1 MSFRNSLRLAVCQ
14 MVAAGFLPLFLT
26 GRVGWLV
33 GLLFLAGIAWTA
45 FSRKAFQPPVR
56 PESNLR
62 AFLGA
67 LALLI
72 FYGLDVAVL
81 GSDFVVA
88 LAHVAMPVI
97 LLKMARPRRP
107 RDLLY
112 VTFLSLGFL
121 LLSTLYT
128 FDMTFL
134 FFSLWYF
141 VSGALALMLLGIRAS
156 ERAFGTDPG
165 PAATVTETAFRLPTR
180 RLFWL
185 GVRVSLSVLL
195 IAVPIFLS
203 LPRLAFGLFRWDAL
217 SAGTSGFN
225 ETTRLGD
232 VSSIRL
238 SETVA
243 MRVLTD
249 EAPDRLPA
257 DLKWRGVALDRFD
270 GRSWSSSRRPSAVS
284 YVRPGQ
290 LHMVANRRPRERLLR
305 QEFFLEPT
313 ASPSLFMAPR
323 PYAVSWEVGPVVYNS
338 DVVRTVRV
346 HLEKFRYTAISD
358 IRRPT
363 AEELNAAPPVEPGKF
378 YLKSTLE
385 LGPFSFRIA
394 DLVARLTAGCPTPY
408 AKALALERY
417 LKNNYPYSLEMA
429 VCPPGKLPI
438 EFFLFEM
445 RRGHCEYFA
454 SAMAIMLRYAG
465 IPSKLVNGYQAG
477 EVNPLNGSF
486 VVRQSDAHSW
496 VEAWFQ
502 GIGWVSFDPTPAS
515 AVRRHGGALGF
526 LDSLLEYIHFLWL
539 SQVVNFD
546 ITDQVQVFTSVRE
559 TVRDTVA
566 WLRSAWKSLE
576 GSLSSVWKALSEF
589 GTGAGSQLAPSSLWL
604 PVLALAAALAA
615 WALCRR
621 VRRTWSADRGD
632 PRLRAARDRLGRAAG
647 KAGLVRRDGE
657 TMREFLARLE
667 GVCASPA
674 IEVLADSFHRLRYGG
689 AGERVPER
697 YAALAESVGQVCDA
711 LKQSRKNAV
720 RGA

>member
-1 MSFRNSLRLAVCQ
+1 M
-14 MVAAGFLPLFLT
+14 
-26 GRVGWLV
+26 
-33 GLLFLAGIAWTA
+33 
-45 FSRKAFQPPVR
+45 
-56 PESNLR
+56 
-62 AFLGA
+62 
-67 LALLI
+67 
-72 FYGLDVAVL
+72 
-81 GSDFVVA
+81 
-88 LAHVAMPVI
+88 
-97 LLKMARPRRP
+97 
-107 RDLLY
+107 
-112 VTFLSLGFL
+112 
-121 LLSTLYT
+121 
-128 FDMTFL
+128 
-134 FFSLWYF
+134 
-141 VSGALALMLLGIRAS
+141 
-156 ERAFGTDPG
+156 
-165 PAATVTETAFRLPTR
+165 
-180 RLFWL
+180 
-185 GVRVSLSVLL
+185 LL

-225 ETTRLGD
+225 ETTKLGD

-238 SETVA
+238 SETVV

-249 EAPDRLPA
+249 EPPDRLPP
-257 DLKWRGVALDRFD
+257 DLRWRGIALDRFD
-270 GRSWSSSRRPSAVS
+270 GRVWSSSRRPSAVS

-290 LHMVANRRPRERLLR
+290 LHLVANKRPRERLLR

-323 PYAVSWEVGPVVYNS
+323 PYAVSWEVGPIVYNS

-358 IRRPT
+358 IRKPT
-363 AEELNAAPPVEPGKF
+363 AEELNDSPPVEPDKF

-429 VCPPGKLPI
+429 TCPTGKLPI

-477 EVNPLNGSF
+477 EINPLNGSF

-502 GIGWVSFDPTPAS
+502 GVGWVGFDPTPAS
-515 AVRRHGGALGF
+515 AIRHRGGALGF

-546 ITDQVQVFTSVRE
+546 ITDQVQVFTSVRD
-559 TVRDTVA
+559 TVRETVA
-566 WLRSAWKSLE
+566 WLRSLWKSLE

-589 GTGAGSQLAPSSLWL
+589 GTGAGNRLDSTFLWVPAL
-604 PVLALAAALAA
+604 VLAAALAA
-615 WALCRR
+615 WARSRR
-621 VRRTWSADRGD
+621 VRRRSAAEHGD
-632 PRLRAARDRLGRAAG
+632 PRLRAARERLCRAAG
-647 KAGLVRRDGE
+647 KSGLVRRDGE

-667 GVCASPA
+667 DVCASPA
-674 IEVLADSFHRLRYGG
+674 YPALADSYHRLRYGG
-689 AGERVPER
+689 AGERSPER
-697 YAALAESVGQVCDA
+697 FAALEDSVGCVCEA
-711 LKQSRKNAV
+711 LKQSRNNAV
-720 RGA
+720 RGV